1 MPHVYPC
8 ADDFPNHKKG
18 IPLSCWNFRSLF
30 GIEWRSKS
38 NLCWLTFFSDSTTIS
53 SVKPPPFL
61 MMTLFGYL
69 CQECD
74 KTYEPVDSE
83 APCTTFVE
91 DYCLFLALILNGAI
105 AYHKCDD
112 LLTYT
117 WQRARTVWSVAVRNV
132 LIRCLSLSLS
142 HTWYLCASSMYWK
155 HKPSIFSSGQ
165 RLETMRM

>member
-1 MPHVYPC
+1 
-8 ADDFPNHKKG
+8 
-18 IPLSCWNFRSLF
+18 
-30 GIEWRSKS
+30 
-38 NLCWLTFFSDSTTIS
+38 
-53 SVKPPPFL
+53 
-61 MMTLFGYL
+61 MTLFGYL

-142 HTWYLCASSMYWK
+142 HMVFVCIQHVLKAQALHLFQWPMIGDNEDVASLTTVDHPDHVLASM
-155 HKPSIFSSGQ
+155 PSFAPGPENY
-165 RLETMRM
+165 RTG